1 MEIWPGAPPIVNQL
15 LSAVIIAI
23 CTVLLNLLTQK
34 VTIGRRI
41 RIIENDVKRI
51 LDRPRR

>member
-23 CTVLLNLLTQK
+23 CTVILNFVTQK
-34 VTIGRRI
+34 VTTGRRI
-41 RIIENDVKRI
+41 RTIENDLKRI